1 MAYTLEGTYVA
12 SCSCASGCPCPVDL
26 RPTDPEGKGECRGVA
41 AFSTTAGNSQ
51 GVDLAGVTWA
61 LYNLFPSNISSGG
74 WKVGIVV
81 DESASD
87 DQVEALGKAVS
98 GADGGPFGDF
108 GPLIGE
114 FIGINKGAVS
124 ISDHSATINGNS
136 YTFEPHRGGDG
147 NPTTTKNAMFGFAP
161 EFEIGKTGG
170 HIDVGSDVAFDAA
183 YGEMAEYRFS
193 SEDTET
199 HARG

>member
-1 MAYTLEGTYVA
+1 MAYTLRGTYVA

-26 RPTDPEGKGECRGVA
+26 RPTDPNGKGECRGVA
-41 AFSTTAGNSQ
+41 AFSIAEGDSQ
-51 GVDLAGVTWA
+51 GVDMSGVTWA
-61 LYNLFPSNISSGG
+61 LYNLFPSNITAGG

-87 DQVEALGKAVS
+87 EQVEALGKAVS

-114 FIGINKGAVS
+114 FIGVDRGTVS
-124 ISDHSATINGNS
+124 ISGMSATIN
-136 YTFEPHRGGDG
+136 G

-161 EFEIGKTGG
+161 EFQIGKTGG
-170 HIDVGSDVAFDAA
+170 HVDVGSDIAFDAA
-183 YGEMAEYRFS
+183 YGEMADYAFS
-193 SEDTET
+193 SEDIDQ
-199 HARG
+199 HIRG